1 MLRQLQQQRLQQ
13 KLSPQQIQIV
23 KLLELPTLRFE
34 QRVKKELEE
43 NPLLEERENEYDENA
58 EDKVDDTTEEFS
70 LEDYINEEDVPSY
83 RLYAQNHSVNDKH
96 TDVPFSREA
105 SFYEHLTTQLGLRFQ
120 LDDEDKKLAEFII
133 GNIDDDGY
141 LRRELDAIVDDLAFT
156 ANIFTE
162 VSVLE
167 RILKV
172 IQDFDPPGV
181 GARDLQ
187 ESLKLQIVKKKNRTQ
202 NQEIALK
209 IITDYFDYFIKK
221 NYVQLKKKLN
231 VDEEKLKEIIDEII
245 KLNPKPGSVFY
256 QNLTQGAEYIIPD
269 FIIDMQDG
277 ELSMTLNSR
286 NVPDLKIN
294 DTYRGLLIADKS
306 KNDKTQKGVES
317 FVKQKVMSAKWF
329 LDAIKQRQQTLLA
342 VMSSIMKKQ
351 KEFFIDGEERLLKP
365 MILKDIADVTG
376 LDISTVSR
384 VSNSKYVQTHFGMFP
399 LKYFFS
405 ESMKTES
412 GEEVS
417 TREIKNI
424 LQECVDNEDKK
435 KPLTDEKLTDI
446 LQQKSYKIA
455 RRTVAK
461 YRENLG
467 IPIARLRKEL

>member
-1 MLRQLQQQRLQQ
+1 MLKQQQQQRLQQ

-23 KLLELPTLRFE
+23 KLLELPILSFE

-43 NPLLEERENEYDENA
+43 NPLLEEKGAESQERDDDEYQET
-58 EDKVDDTTEEFS
+58 KEEFE
-70 LEDYINEEDVPSY
+70 LEDYMEEDDTPTY

-96 TDVPFSREA
+96 VDIPFSREA

-120 LDDEDKKLAEFII
+120 FDDDDKKLAKFII

-141 LRRELDAIVDDLAFT
+141 LRRDLEAIVDDLALST
-156 ANIFTE
+156 NIFT
-162 VSVLE
+162 SVADLE

-172 IQDFDPPGV
+172 VQDFDPPGV

-187 ESLKLQIVKKKNRTQ
+187 ESLKLQILKKNKQTN
-202 NQEIALK
+202 NQKLALK
-209 IITDYFDYFIKK
+209 VLTDYFDFFIKK
-221 NYVQLKKKLN
+221 NYIQLQKKLN
-231 VDEEKLKEIIDEII
+231 VDESQLKDIIEEIT
-245 KLNPKPGSVFY
+245 KLNPKPGSLFY
-256 QNLTQGAEYIIPD
+256 QNLTQGASYIIPD

-277 ELSMTLNSR
+277 ELVLSLNSR
-286 NVPDLKIN
+286 NVPDLRVN
-294 DTYRGLLIADKS
+294 DTYKKMLTATEHINK
-306 KNDKTQKGVES
+306 KEKKGVQT
-317 FVKQKVMSAKWF
+317 FVKQKENAARWF
-329 LDAIKQRQQTLLA
+329 LDAIKQRQQTLIS
-342 VMSSIMKKQ
+342 VMKTIMEKQ
-351 KEFFIDGEERLLKP
+351 KKFFVDGEERLLKP

-405 ESMKTES
+405 ESIKTDS

-417 TREIKNI
+417 TREIKKI
-424 LQECVDNEDKK
+424 LQDCVDNENKR

-467 IPIARLRKEL
+467 IPIARLRKQL